1 MNNIAKII
9 FFDILKSK
17 ITFVY
22 FIVLALVS
30 WISFLLEDSLSKGLL
45 TMTYIILFSVPLMA
59 LLYSTIYIYN
69 SKEFITLLLS
79 QPIKRGKLW
88 SSLYTG
94 VSSSLCLAFL
104 LGAGIPIIIYSFNET
119 GFLIIAMG
127 IGITLVSVSLAFL
140 IAVLTDDKS
149 VGIGFSILCWL
160 FFTLLY
166 DAIMMFLLFQF
177 SDYPIDTLTVLLL
190 MLNPVD
196 LARLQIMMRLDVSA
210 MMGYSGA
217 VFTTFLGT
225 TLSIILSFILLV
237 TWIVIPYWLS
247 LKILRKKDIT

>member
-1 MNNIAKII
+1 MNNIARII

-22 FIVLALVS
+22 FIILALVS
-30 WISFLLEDSLSKGLL
+30 WISFLLEESLSKGLL
-45 TMTYIILFSVPLMA
+45 TVTYIVLFSVPLMA

-79 QPIKRGKLW
+79 QPIKRRKLW
-88 SSLYTG
+88 SSLYAG
-94 VSSSLCLAFL
+94 VSTSLCMAFL
-104 LGAGIPIIIYSFNET
+104 LGAGIPILIYSFNGT

-127 IGITLVSVSLAFL
+127 VGITLISVSIAFL
-140 IAVLTDDKS
+140 IAVMTDDKS
-149 VGIGFSILCWL
+149 VGIGLSILCWL

-177 SDYPIDTLTVLLL
+177 SDYPIDILTVLLL

-196 LARLQIMMRLDVSA
+196 LARLQIMMQLDISA
-210 MMGYSGA
+210 MLGYSGA
-217 VFTTFLGT
+217 VFVNFLGST
-225 TLSIILSFILLV
+225 VCTILSFLFLIA
-237 TWIVIPYWLS
+237 WIVIPYRIS
-247 LKILRKKDIT
+247 LKIFGKKDIV

>member
-1 MNNIAKII
+1 MNNIARII

-30 WISFLLEDSLSKGLL
+30 WISFLLEESLSKGLL
-45 TMTYIILFSVPLMA
+45 TVTYIVLFSVPLMA

-88 SSLYTG
+88 SSLYAG
-94 VSSSLCLAFL
+94 VSTSLCMAFL
-104 LGAGIPIIIYSFNET
+104 LGAGIPILIYSFNGT

-127 IGITLVSVSLAFL
+127 VGITLISASIAFL
-140 IAVLTDDKS
+140 IAVMTDDKS
-149 VGIGFSILCWL
+149 VGIGLSILCWL

-177 SDYPIDTLTVLLL
+177 SNYPIDILTVLLL

-196 LARLQIMMRLDVSA
+196 LARLQIMMQLDVSA
-210 MMGYSGA
+210 MLGYSGA
-217 VFTTFLGT
+217 VFTHFLGST
-225 TLSIILSFILLV
+225 FSTILSFIFLIA
-237 TWIVIPYWLS
+237 WIVIPYRIS
-247 LKILRKKDIT
+247 LKIFGKKDIA

>member
-1 MNNIAKII
+1 MNNIARII
-9 FFDILKSK
+9 FIDILKSK

-30 WISFLLEDSLSKGLL
+30 WISFLLEESLSKGLL
-45 TMTYIILFSVPLMA
+45 TVTYIILFSVPLMA

-79 QPIKRGKLW
+79 QPIKRGTLW
-88 SSLYTG
+88 SSLYAG
-94 VSSSLCLAFL
+94 VSASLCLAFL
-104 LGAGIPIIIYSFNET
+104 LGAGIPIIVYSFDGT
-119 GFLIIAMG
+119 GFLILIMG
-127 IGITLVSVSLAFL
+127 VGITLVSVSLAFL

-149 VGIGFSILCWL
+149 VGIGLSILCWL

-166 DAIMMFLLFQF
+166 DAIMMFLMFQF

-190 MLNPVD
+190 ILNPVD

-210 MMGYSGA
+210 MLGYSGA
-217 VFTTFLGT
+217 VFTNFLGT
-225 TLSIILSFILLV
+225 TLSTILSFLLLIV
-237 TWIVIPYWLS
+237 WVVIPYWLS
-247 LKILRKKDIT
+247 SKIFRKKDIA